1 MKSVRLFLRPF
12 GDTRQNALFET
23 GPTVGKMPVSL
34 HARSESSPPGGF
46 EIVDN
51 IQKADFVVIPHS
63 VRRVSPILKGHIEE
77 TIALAA
83 QYHKEVIVFVR
94 GDLSHD
100 VHIENVIVF
109 KPSIYKH
116 DKRAKEVIFASL
128 ARDLSLETPIALR
141 HKSGKPSVSFCGYAG
156 FPFLKTRLKYL
167 AKNAWLDFTSVIL
180 QQPELRAYKRGIYF
194 RRASLAQLASDSR
207 IDTRFIIR
215 RAFFHQAGL
224 DPIHMRQEYL
234 KNMSDADFV
243 LCPKGDGN
251 YSMRFYEALSLG
263 KIPILIDTD
272 MILPFEHIIDYS
284 QCIVRVHHT
293 RLHSLPDIL
302 VEFYNSISD
311 EAFVD
316 MQQNARRIYLEYLRY
331 DVYFGRALQFL
342 KEKGPEAL

>member
-1 MKSVRLFLRPF
+1 MKSVSLFLRPF
-12 GDTRQNALFET
+12 GDIRKNALFET
-23 GPTVGKMPVSL
+23 GPTVEKMSISL
-34 HARSESSPPGGF
+34 HPRNEPSPSRGF

-51 IQKADFVVIPHS
+51 IEKADFVAIPHS
-63 VRRVSPILKGHIEE
+63 VRRIAPLFKKHIEE
-77 TIALAA
+77 TITLAD

-100 VHIENVIVF
+100 VHIENAIVF

-128 ARDLSLETPIALR
+128 ARDLSLETPVVLR
-141 HKSGKPSVSFCGYAG
+141 HKSDKPSVSFCGYAG
-156 FPFLKTRLKYL
+156 FPFLKTHLKYL

-180 QQPELRAYKRGIYF
+180 QQPELCAYKRGIYF
-194 RRASLAQLASDSR
+194 RRVSLTRLASDSR
-207 IDTRFIIR
+207 IDTRFIVR
-215 RAFFHQAGL
+215 KAFFHQTGL
-224 DPIHMRQEYL
+224 DPGHMRQEYL

-272 MILPFEHIIDYS
+272 MILPFEQIIDYS
-284 QCIVRVHHT
+284 RCIVRVPHT
-293 RLHSLPDIL
+293 QLHSLPEIL

-311 EAFVD
+311 QVFVD
-316 MQQNARRIYLEYLRY
+316 MQQNARRVYLEYLRY
-331 DVYFGRALQFL
+331 DVYFGRVLQFL